1 MSVRKAL
8 GLVGIGA
15 VMMLGACGGGHDEM
29 AAAPAPQPAATPQ
42 CQAMPGV
49 YAQVADAR
57 PVHYA
62 GNFAPGYIAVTDT
75 SQIQQGGQPNATQY
89 KVVTKDGRQ
98 LPLVAR
104 EQYRK
109 GDQLYI
115 ETDSCNR
122 ARVTVIQELG

>member
-1 MSVRKAL
+1 MSAKS
-8 GLVGIGA
+8 
-15 VMMLGACGGGHDEM
+15 MLGVAGMGAALMLAACGGSEEQ
-29 AAAPAPQPAATPQ
+29 AAVTPAPAPAEQ

-57 PVHYA
+57 PVNY
-62 GNFAPGYIAVTDT
+62 GGDFAPGYIAVTDT
-75 SQIQQGGQPNATQY
+75 SQIQQGAGQPNAIQY
-89 KVVTKDGRQ
+89 RVVTNDGRQ

-104 EQYRK
+104 EQYRR

-115 ETDSCNR
+115 EADTCDR